1 MTSTGAKRSVTKLNL
16 ELPFWRYHE
25 AVRHEPYS
33 FLLDSALP
41 DESIGI
47 WSFLG
52 ADPFL
57 IFKAT
62 RRPGSLEASIE
73 LTDPRTGETT
83 SHVGDAFE
91 HLRALLAE
99 HAVEA

>member
-1 MTSTGAKRSVTKLNL
+1 MTSNLGKRALTSLNL
-16 ELPFWRYHE
+16 KLPFWRYHE
-25 AVRHEPYS
+25 AVRDQPYS

-41 DESIGI
+41 DKRIGR

-62 RRPGSLEASIE
+62 RLPGCLDASIE
-73 LTDPRTGETT
+73 LTDPRSGETT
-83 SHVGDAFE
+83 SFVADPFE
-91 HLRALLAE
+91 HLRSLIAE
-99 HAVEA
+99 